1 MYLSTA
7 FVSSKV
13 PLLKIIAIH
22 QQIMTFLSNTI
33 NGAGGACVVRFVG
46 FLNIFFFS
54 QKSLYGLAIAAKAE
68 LTWRLPSKV
77 IFEYWLKV
85 LSVTVHRAMANS
97 IVSRARTI
105 IPEDVR
111 E

>member
-1 MYLSTA
+1 MQAVSYLEILMYLSTA

-46 FLNIFFFS
+46 FLNIFFFP
-54 QKSLYGLAIAAKAE
+54 QKSLYGLAISTGRLFFVEREEEEEEREELERLKAI
-68 LTWRLPSKV
+68 RAGVNNYSK
-77 IFEYWLKV
+77 K
-85 LSVTVHRAMANS
+85 M
-97 IVSRARTI
+97 
-105 IPEDVR
+105 
-111 E
+111 

>member
-54 QKSLYGLAIAAKAE
+54 QKSLYGLAIS
-68 LTWRLPSKV
+68 TGRL
-77 IFEYWLKV
+77 FF
-85 LSVTVHRAMANS
+85 
-97 IVSRARTI
+97 VSDDE
-105 IPEDVR
+105 P
-111 E
+111 